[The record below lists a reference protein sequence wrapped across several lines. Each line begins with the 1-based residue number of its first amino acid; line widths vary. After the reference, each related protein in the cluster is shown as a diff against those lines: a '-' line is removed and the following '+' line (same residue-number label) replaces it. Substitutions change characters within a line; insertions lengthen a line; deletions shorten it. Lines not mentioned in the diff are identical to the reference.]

1 MGRGRP
7 PIEDTPP
14 PRKYIR
20 EFTDSE
26 GEVSIWHYDLDYFP
40 RGPYKVEVQEAPC
53 TLTWEEK
60 NAKLSKTQRKYF
72 NPANNKWIGYSR
84 AKQLKVI

>member
-1 MGRGRP
+1 MSRGRP

-14 PRKYIR
+14 PRQYTR
-20 EFTDSE
+20 EFTDSD
-26 GEVSIWHYDLDYFP
+26 GSVSVWHYDLDYFP

-60 NAKLSKTQRKYF
+60 NARLSKTQRKYF
-72 NPANNKWIGYSR
+72 NPANNKWIGYGR